1 MAKPRRTGLSL
12 GLFLAA
18 GGLLIPPAWTG
29 LAVETAEPPPHAQGP
44 EAPATQEVSS
54 ASLPAGKPQR
64 AVVIPIRDEITEVTY
79 KSVDRR
85 LTAARQEGFDV
96 VVIELDTPGGLLKAT
111 LDICQELKRLR
122 DDGVRVVAWVNR
134 SAYSA
139 GTIVALAAGS
149 VVMAA
154 NATMGDCQPIMMSP
168 QGVSAV
174 PEDVDAKI
182 TSPLMA
188 ELRDSARRNGYNMD
202 LIESLIRPE
211 LQVFWLVN
219 TETGERRFVNR
230 RARDEL
236 FGLETGAGRSGSG
249 VLRLLGAEGEK
260 AALVEPVPD
269 SRSRTAWRYVT
280 EDPLIGTV
288 KQPVVS
294 ERELLTMRDR
304 EARAFGFSAATVSS
318 DRELQDFLGV
328 QTPLRR
334 LESSWPEAVVE
345 WLASPMVRGVLFL
358 LMVLGAYTEFQ
369 TPGFGLPGGV
379 ALVALILFFG
389 APYLAGFTVTWELV
403 AVAVGLLLIAVE
415 IFLLPG
421 FGVPGILGL
430 LLVGFGVL
438 WSFVPPEPGPPSFVP
453 RLPTMQMTYDYFY
466 GGLKATAGGLTG
478 AVAGILLLAR
488 YLSRLPVARH
498 IIAPNPT
505 REQIA
510 VDDPYAGVAR
520 VGDLGRAESLLRPA
534 GKARF
539 GDRLLDVVSEDG
551 YVPAGTPVRITR
563 REGVKVVVRRVEDSG
578 SPSA

>member
-1 MAKPRRTGLSL
+1 MARPRRTGFSL
-12 GLFLAA
+12 GALLAVC
-18 GGLLIPPAWTG
+18 GLLIPPAWTG
-29 LAVETAEPPPHAQGP
+29 LAVETAPEPRGSAPSPAPGASSAP
-44 EAPATQEVSS
+44 AVLEAPGRVA
-54 ASLPAGKPQR
+54 
-64 AVVIPIRDEITEVTY
+64 VIPIRDEITEITF

-85 LTAARQEGFDV
+85 LTTAREEGYDA
-96 VVIELDTPGGLLKAT
+96 VVIELDTPGGLLNAT
-111 LDICQELKRLR
+111 LDICRELKRLR
-122 DDGVRVVAWVNR
+122 DEGVRVIAWVNH

-139 GTIVALAAGS
+139 GTIVALAADT

-174 PEDVDAKI
+174 PEDVDAKV

-202 LIESLIRPE
+202 LIEALIRPE
-211 LQVFWLVN
+211 LQVFWLVH
-219 TETGERRFVNR
+219 TETGEKRFVSQR
-230 RARDEL
+230 GRDEL
-236 FGLETGAGRSGSG
+236 FGLETGSARSGSG

-260 AALVEPVPD
+260 GAPAAEPVPD
-269 SRSRTAWRYVT
+269 SRSRTPWRYVT
-280 EDPLIGTV
+280 EDPLIGPV

-294 ERELLTMRDR
+294 DRELLTMRDR

-318 DRELQDFLGV
+318 ERELREYLGA
-328 QTPLRR
+328 QESLRR

-389 APYLAGFTVTWELV
+389 APYLAGFTVTWELI
-403 AVAVGLLLIAVE
+403 AVVVGLLLIAVE

-453 RLPTMQMTYDYFY
+453 RLPTMQLTYDYFY

-488 YLSRLPVARH
+488 YLPRMPMARH
-498 IIAPNPT
+498 VIAPNPT
-505 REQIA
+505 REQIT
-510 VDDPYAGVAR
+510 VEDPYAGVAR
-520 VGDLGRAESLLRPA
+520 VGDRGRAESLLRPA

-539 GDRLLDVVSEDG
+539 GDRLVDVVSEDG

-563 REGVKVVVRRVEDSG
+563 REGVKVVVRRAEE
-578 SPSA
+578 